1 MKTEEEILSD
11 FWTEKVNRLKNVLRY
26 GAPAFDLD
34 FLYDSLLQNGF
45 TPERVKKT
53 STRSFFGNEC
63 PSLSLNLCREADAT
77 VVQNTHIGTLDLTIQ
92 ACREP
97 VSLTGASIASVL
109 ELFKTYIAYFPRYQ
123 EAIDRLTSDFRTA
136 AKEEA
141 QRQKLKKVA
150 LTGIRLLIHQLF
162 ADTPYHPYLKTEE
175 THAILAV
182 RLQSGKTL
190 EIKLSYADFQ
200 KSVPL
205 IAATLA
211 HMEQA
216 TATSPLPVN
225 LTDTDYWS

>member
-1 MKTEEEILSD
+1 MKSEEEILSD

-34 FLYDSLLQNGF
+34 SLYNSLLQNNF
-45 TPERVKKT
+45 TPTQVRRT

-63 PSLSLNLCREADAT
+63 PSLTLSLCREADAT
-77 VVQNTHIGTLDLTIQ
+77 VVQNTNIGTLDLTLQ

-109 ELFKTYIAYFPRYQ
+109 ELFRTYIAYFPRYQ
-123 EAIDRLTSDFRTA
+123 EALDRLTSDFRTA

-141 QRQKLKKVA
+141 KRQKLKKVA
-150 LTGIRLLIHQLF
+150 LTGIRLLLPQIF
-162 ADTPYHPYLKTEE
+162 AGTPYRPYLRTGETE
-175 THAILAV
+175 AILAV
-182 RLQSGKTL
+182 KLRSGKTL
-190 EIKLSYADFQ
+190 EIKLPYADFQ

-205 IAATLA
+205 ITATIA

-216 TATSPLPVN
+216 TAASPLPVN